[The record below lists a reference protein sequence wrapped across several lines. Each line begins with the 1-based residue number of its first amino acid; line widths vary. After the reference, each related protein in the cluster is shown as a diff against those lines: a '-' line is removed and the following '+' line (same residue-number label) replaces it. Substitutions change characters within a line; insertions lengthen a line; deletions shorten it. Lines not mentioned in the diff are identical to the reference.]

1 MIKGLVGGVEGYIME
16 LFVKGDPMKKRTN
29 ARLQRP
35 SHKKTRQRARR
46 QAEQRHNNTTQSR
59 GKTVVCELFK
69 TIQHFFPD
77 LLERLRELE
86 DCRRKSDYALSE
98 LLMAGI
104 ALFIFQQGSRNA
116 FNNQRQEAKFKK
128 HYQKLFKLR
137 LPHLDTVHRVLCRL
151 ADDQLERLQQG
162 LVKTLL
168 EKKVL
173 HPYRLFKRYFVVAI
187 DATGTMSFAKQHC
200 EQCLHR
206 TSKNGKTTYFHN
218 VLEAKLITPNG
229 FAISLATEWI
239 ANPQGDYEK
248 QDCERRAFARLAAKL
263 KQRYPR
269 LPLCLTADGLYP
281 YQGFFD
287 LCLAHGLA
295 FILSFQDGNLPSVWE
310 EVQALLPRCPDQHR
324 RERRVQGQTRIE
336 HDFRWVSEL
345 DYHGQRLQWLECRET
360 VTPGPRGEPTHS
372 RFVHVTN
379 LDVSAA
385 TVAVLSRTGRL
396 RWKIENEGFNIQKHH
411 GYALQHKYARVSWQA
426 AKNYYQCLQIGH
438 LINQLMILSTTFQ
451 PLLQGKITL
460 RHLFQTMMAFL
471 LYGHL
476 RRSTLQQL
484 THRRCQVRF
493 T

>member
-1 MIKGLVGGVEGYIME
+1 
-16 LFVKGDPMKKRTN
+16 MKKRAN
-29 ARLQRP
+29 ARLQRL
-35 SHKKTRQRARR
+35 SKKKACQGARR
-46 QAEQRHNNTTQSR
+46 QAKRRLNATSQNR

-98 LLMAGI
+98 ILMAGI

-137 LPHLDTVHRVLCRL
+137 LPHLDTVHRVLCQL
-151 ADDQLERLQQG
+151 ADAQLERLKQG

-173 HPYRLFKRYFVVAI
+173 HPYRLFKRHFVVAI
-187 DATGTMSFAKQHC
+187 DATGTMSFAEQHC

-206 TSKNGKTTYFHN
+206 TSKSGKTTYFHH

-229 FAISLATEWI
+229 FALSLATEWI
-239 ANPQGDYEK
+239 ANPVGAYQK
-248 QDCERRAFARLAAKL
+248 QDCERRAFTRLAATL
-263 KQRYPR
+263 KRLYPR

-287 LCLAHGLA
+287 ICQANGWS
-295 FILSFQDGNLPSVWE
+295 FILTFQDGNLPSVWE
-310 EVQALLPRCPDQHR
+310 EVQALLPRRPDQRR
-324 RERRVQGQTRIE
+324 RERRHQGQALI
-336 HDFRWVSEL
+336 DQAFRWVTDL
-345 DYHGQRLQWLECRET
+345 DYHGHRLQWLECQET
-360 VTPGPRGEPTHS
+360 VHHHQRDEHTHH

-379 LDVSAA
+379 LAVTAA
-385 TVAVLSRTGRL
+385 TVAVVSRTGRL

-426 AKNYYQCLQIGH
+426 ARNYYQCLQIGH
-438 LINQLMILSTTFQ
+438 LINQLTILSTTFQ
-451 PLLQGKITL
+451 PLVQGKITL
-460 RHLFQTMMAFL
+460 RHLYQTMMAFL

-476 RRSTLQQL
+476 RRSTLRKL
-484 THRRCQVRF
+484 TQRRIQVRF